1 MEIELENMETE
12 WHGKAGHGPVS
23 IGEVRSGDA
32 WQGNQIRTYGWL
44 WQCWVSIGSVVF
56 GGMRYGDQIR
66 IYKAKVM
73 LGFSGSGLLRSAQA
87 QLGTALFGK
96 EIKLEHMA
104 RFRRAG
110 HAQARYNKLGCCLV
124 R

>member
-1 MEIELENMETE
+1 M
-12 WHGKAGHGPVS
+12 
-23 IGEVRSGDA
+23 
-32 WQGNQIRTYGWL
+32 
-44 WQCWVSIGSVVF
+44 SIGSVVF

-96 EIKLEHMA
+96 EIK
-104 RFRRAG
+104 
-110 HAQARYNKLGCCLV
+110 
-124 R
+124 

>member
-1 MEIELENMETE
+1 M
-12 WHGKAGHGPVS
+12 
-23 IGEVRSGDA
+23 
-32 WQGNQIRTYGWL
+32 
-44 WQCWVSIGSVVF
+44 SIGSVVF

-96 EIKLEHMA
+96 EIELE
-104 RFRRAG
+104 
-110 HAQARYNKLGCCLV
+110 NKEGLGGVLSASLRSALV
-124 R
+124 V